1 MKTVTAHSLVLL
13 MVAFSTMT
21 LMFPAF
27 GESRMDNSAPPVLE
41 KSLADIELENQQ
53 LKRQIER
60 MKVDLSEE
68 LVRVKESGDKVS
80 DQLKMY
86 APLAEDVWGLRVFE
100 KAKSYLISWI
110 TLGGVTALFA
120 GIALFAGAWKYAVD
134 LIDAK
139 VKALS
144 EQQVILI
151 VQKEA
156 ESQVT
161 RYFVDHND
169 EYIEHVEQ
177 LTQQFIQQVNT
188 TVQTRLG
195 YGGSAASEDE
205 GASPANI
212 PSVIDYTPQMGG
224 VRQQGSEGSVVGFAV
239 AYALEYQIFKT
250 TKQHVRL
257 SPREIYNL
265 TRKLGGTLDYDSGAQ
280 IAKAVTVVRKEGAVE
295 EEVWPYNAGEFA
307 AEAPPQFATAKR
319 YKVKRAKKLTGLD
332 QVKDALSSTGPV
344 VAGITVYE
352 SIYGEDLKK
361 TGLVPMPKAREKVVG
376 GHAVCIVAYDDA
388 KKLLKFINS
397 WGDDWGDHG
406 YGYLPYKFVN
416 DNTGDIWAFSM

>member
-1 MKTVTAHSLVLL
+1 MKTVTAHSPLLL
-13 MVAFSTMT
+13 MVAFSTIT

-27 GESRMDNSAPPVLE
+27 GELRMDNSGPPVVE
-41 KSLADIELENQQ
+41 KSVADLELENQQ

-68 LVRVKESGDKVS
+68 LVHVKERGDKVS
-80 DQLKMY
+80 DQLKAY

-110 TLGGVTALFA
+110 TLGGVTALVA

-144 EQQVILI
+144 ERQVIQI

-161 RYFVDHND
+161 RYFADHND
-169 EYIEHVEQ
+169 EYIGHVEQ
-177 LTQQFIQQVNT
+177 LTQQLIQQVNT

-195 YGGSAASEDE
+195 YGGSPASEDE

-212 PSVIDYTPQMGG
+212 SSIIDYTPQMGG
-224 VRQQGSEGSVVGFAV
+224 VRQQGSEGSVVGFAL

-257 SPREIYNL
+257 SL
-265 TRKLGGTLDYDSGAQ
+265 
-280 IAKAVTVVRKEGAVE
+280 VR
-295 EEVWPYNAGEFA
+295 F
-307 AEAPPQFATAKR
+307 
-319 YKVKRAKKLTGLD
+319 
-332 QVKDALSSTGPV
+332 
-344 VAGITVYE
+344 IT
-352 SIYGEDLKK
+352 
-361 TGLVPMPKAREKVVG
+361 
-376 GHAVCIVAYDDA
+376 
-388 KKLLKFINS
+388 
-397 WGDDWGDHG
+397 
-406 YGYLPYKFVN
+406 
-416 DNTGDIWAFSM
+416 